1 MRQQPCA
8 PKLSCHGVEATDPPG
23 APDAGLQTKD
33 GVLTTLRKELGLT
46 GEDHDDIK
54 GLVMEDDYITALRS
68 AGNRSSE
75 G

>member
-1 MRQQPCA
+1 MPWRGRRLTRGSA
-8 PKLSCHGVEATDPPG
+8 RDPR
-23 APDAGLQTKD
+23 LQTKD

-68 AGNRSSE
+68 AGTRRQ